1 MPCWTWHRRPPGSA
15 IEREKDPRAAL
26 PPHVMLV
33 LLLLALLVLTRD
45 REDVVLDLDLDLLGL
60 DPGDVSADDQ
70 MAVLAHDVDRR
81 RPCALAA
88 VQPLVEHAIE
98 ASTQLAELGERIPTR
113 QCSSHDSPPFWIHG

>member
-1 MPCWTWHRRPPGSA
+1 
-15 IEREKDPRAAL
+15 
-26 PPHVMLV
+26 
-33 LLLLALLVLTRD
+33 VLTRD

-81 RPCALAA
+81 RPCALAS

-98 ASTQLAELGERIPTR
+98 ASTQLAELGERIPTVSAPAMTHLLSGSTGER
-113 QCSSHDSPPFWIHG
+113 YERRPRLSSAHLLLRRVAESRKLRRPRELSM